1 MFAAA
6 LQKCVLENVR
16 DIVALR
22 PHPDFASVRTRTLD
36 IDNVVYASPVFRK
49 IHLETAS
56 SPPAASSSS
65 DKGGVSITHLV
76 LHPRLSMRALPIL
89 SMDVVILSGRPTMC
103 IADACPTTP
112 SLSTK
117 YRDAVLDLQ
126 RRHEIRSTRAVP
138 EWGREIF
145 SDTCIITNGENY
157 EIFEA
162 YALDLLEMHVREYE
176 SWPMSDAGAGE
187 AGDAGAEGEAAG
199 DAGAGEAGDAGAEG
213 EAAGDAGA
221 GEAGD
226 AGAGEAGDA
235 EGAAAASETKAAH
248 DRYRRH
254 QMMNDRTRR
263 MLIGVFDGD
272 AARAEAYMEY
282 VFD

>member
-103 IADACPTTP
+103 IADACPTTTTMP
-112 SLSTK
+112 LSS

-162 YALDLLEMHVREYE
+162 YALDLLEMHVRESE

-187 AGDAGAEGEAAG
+187 AGDAGA
-199 DAGAGEAGDAGAEG
+199 GEAGDAGAEG
-213 EAAGDAGA
+213 EAEGEAGDAGA

-248 DRYRRH
+248 ERYRRH